1 MCAKYELTYHK
12 ELNMFNCFCGDF
24 GLYHHCT
31 RKIKGTIS
39 IVSCPEGCKLS
50 EKELDRK
57 ECIALRWKKN
67 EDGYDVCGTCNDKFS
82 GPICE
87 NCFYYICYVSVD
99 EKCVC
104 PK

>member
-12 ELNMFNCFCGDF
+12 ELNMFNCFSGDF

-39 IVSCPEGCKLS
+39 IVSCPEGCKLC

-57 ECIALRWKKN
+57 ECIALRWKRMKT
-67 EDGYDVCGTCNDKFS
+67 VMMCVVLVTIS
-82 GPICE
+82 SLAQ
-87 NCFYYICYVSVD
+87 SV
-99 EKCVC
+99 KIAFTMSVMSL
-104 PK
+104 